1 MNNLPK
7 HNKMSK
13 YSQDRYAATYNISS
27 KSDDTAYETI
37 EYYTNDSYY
46 YGDFKM
52 HRYYGYNQKFSES
65 ICMAG
70 DSLSNMMNRREELG
84 FTKFSTAVV
93 SYLNDNEDSDEINPS
108 LEYVI
113 KRDIIRK

>member
-1 MNNLPK
+1 M
-7 HNKMSK
+7 
-13 YSQDRYAATYNISS
+13 T
-27 KSDDTAYETI
+27 
-37 EYYTNDSYY
+37 
-46 YGDFKM
+46 
-52 HRYYGYNQKFSES
+52 
-65 ICMAG
+65 G